1 MTLKAGRDSSIFWER
16 RACVGHTVS
25 AHWSV
30 LSEIVPMDF
39 ASSGDPLDKL
49 IYWSETVL
57 HGSHTSEHNIEVY
70 G

>member
-1 MTLKAGRDSSIFWER
+1 M
-16 RACVGHTVS
+16 VS

-30 LSEIVPMDF
+30 LSETVPTGF
-39 ASSGDPLDKL
+39 ASFVPVGFASAGDPLVKL